1 MVLAEIAVILVA
13 AKLAGEL
20 ASHWGQPPVLGQL
33 AAGLLMGFG
42 LSLLNSP
49 ALEAGNIEVRQLAD
63 LGVIVLMFLAGLET
77 DWSQLKATGRTAFVT
92 AWLGVIVPLA
102 AGYAIGIGFGLHP
115 VEALFVGVILTAT
128 SVSITAQTLME
139 LGSLQTIV
147 GATILGAAVIDDVI
161 GLLVFSIAI
170 VITGAEDT
178 NVPMLVGSL
187 GLFFLISIFALPRV
201 IAWIMQRADAL
212 RGAEA
217 ALAIALAVALM
228 YGFAAASAGLAA
240 ITGAYIAGLLINLHN
255 GYEELEDRVK
265 VLAYGFFVPIFLV
278 KTGMDARPAALGPAL
293 GFVVAATIV
302 AIASKIVG
310 CGLGARVSGL
320 GSRQSLVVGVGM
332 ISRGEVALVVSS
344 LALAAGA
351 ISQLVFSA
359 TVVVVLATT
368 LVTPPLLRLTLGSEP
383 APTEKPAFASPDA
396 A

>member
-1 MVLAEIAVILVA
+1 MVLAEIAAILVA

-20 ASHWGQPPVLGQL
+20 ANHWGQPPVLGQL
-33 AAGLLMGFG
+33 AAGVFLGFG
-42 LSLLNSP
+42 FSLLNWP
-49 ALEAGNIEVRQLAD
+49 ALEAAGVEVRQLAD

-77 DWSQLKATGRTAFVT
+77 DWDQLKATGRAAFV
-92 AWLGVIVPLA
+92 AACLGVVVPLA
-102 AGYAIGIGFGLHP
+102 VGYAIGIGFGLGQ

-139 LGSLQTIV
+139 LGSLQTIA

-161 GLLVFSIAI
+161 GLLVFSVA
-170 VITGAEDT
+170 VVMTGTEQT
-178 NVPMLVGSL
+178 NVPILAGGL
-187 GLFFLISIFALPRV
+187 GLFFLISVLAAPPA
-201 IAWIMQRADAL
+201 IAWTMRRADTL

-217 ALAIALAVALM
+217 ALAIALAVALL

-240 ITGAYIAGLLINLHN
+240 ITGAYLAGLLINLHD
-255 GYEELEDRVK
+255 GYGQLLDRVK

-278 KTGMDARPAALGPAL
+278 KTGMDARLDALGPAL
-293 GFVVAATIV
+293 GFVVVATVV
-302 AIASKIVG
+302 AIISKIVG

-320 GSRQSLVVGVGM
+320 GTRQSLVVGVGM

-344 LALAAGA
+344 LALAAGV

-368 LVTPPLLRLTLGSEP
+368 LVTPPLLRLVLRGEP
-383 APTEKPAFASPDA
+383 APTEQTAFASTDA